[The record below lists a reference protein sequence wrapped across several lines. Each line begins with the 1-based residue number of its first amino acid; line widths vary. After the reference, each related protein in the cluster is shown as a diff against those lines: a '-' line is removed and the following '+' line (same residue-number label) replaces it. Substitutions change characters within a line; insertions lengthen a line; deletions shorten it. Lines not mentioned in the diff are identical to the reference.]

1 MEWYERYKFKSNPLE
16 INSFIKD
23 FHTINLNDKIQNL
36 QYLVV
41 SGAMVLV
48 IGTEGTGKTALL
60 YEIIKT
66 YKGRGKIIYVDAEK
80 LNKRLDIESLLVRR
94 YGFFRGIILGQKPKG
109 MILLLDNVHKL
120 SKKNCRLIKYYFD
133 QDYLQSV
140 VFTANDFR
148 YLEIAESIL
157 SRIGKNIIKM
167 NSISEDDAIS
177 LLKYRLG
184 TEIFNIITIKNL
196 YSFSNGNAKKL
207 LQHAEILLKYDKL
220 KATKEE
226 IAEIISS
233 NGVHSVQKDIC
244 DICESELVEINSSW
258 RCPKCEHY
266 CGKCGQI
273 VEEEICPDCKAVLI
287 EVENGRN

>member
-1 MEWYERYKFKSNPLE
+1 MEWYERYKFRSNPLE
-16 INSFIKD
+16 INPFIKD
-23 FHTINLNDKIQNL
+23 FQAINIGDKIQNL

-94 YGFFRGIILGQKPKG
+94 YGFFKGVILGQKPKG

-140 VFTANDFR
+140 IFTANDFR
-148 YLEIAESIL
+148 YLEINESIL

-167 NSISEDDAIS
+167 NPISEDDAIS
-177 LLKYRLG
+177 LLKSRLG
-184 TEIFNIITIKNL
+184 TEIFNNTTIRNL
-196 YSFSNGNAKKL
+196 YSFSNGNAKKF
-207 LQHAEILLKYDKL
+207 LQYAEILLKYDKL
-220 KATKEE
+220 KPTKEE

-233 NGVHSVQKDIC
+233 NGIPSAQKDIC

-258 RCPKCEHY
+258 RCPKCDRY
-266 CGKCGQI
+266 CEKCGQI
-273 VEEEICPDCKAVLI
+273 IEEETCPDCKAVLI